1 MEAMPMPMGPDS
13 EPRRPGRS
21 FEDWYRGEYRNLVR
35 SLVLITGNAEVAV
48 DAASEACARAL
59 ERWGQVSVMTSP
71 SGWAY
76 AVGLNVARRSLRHTR
91 VETLL
96 LRRVAPPPPIREE
109 APELWEAVRQL
120 PRRQRVA
127 VVLHYVADLSQKD
140 VASAMGVAE
149 GTVAATLH
157 SARKRLAD
165 ALGQT
170 VEAKEA
176 GHG

>member
-1 MEAMPMPMGPDS
+1 MPMGSDPES
-13 EPRRPGRS
+13 WRISAS
-21 FEDWYRGEYRNLVR
+21 FEDWYGREYRNIVR

-48 DAASEACARAL
+48 EAASEACARAL
-59 ERWGQVSVMTSP
+59 ERWEQVSVMTSP
-71 SGWAY
+71 SGWTY
-76 AVGLNVARRSLRHTR
+76 AVGLNIARRILRRTR
-91 VETLL
+91 VEALL
-96 LRRVAPPPPIREE
+96 LRRVTVPPPIRED

-120 PRRQRVA
+120 PRQQRVA

-165 ALGQT
+165 SLSGT
-170 VEAKEA
+170 VETKEA
-176 GHG
+176 GRE